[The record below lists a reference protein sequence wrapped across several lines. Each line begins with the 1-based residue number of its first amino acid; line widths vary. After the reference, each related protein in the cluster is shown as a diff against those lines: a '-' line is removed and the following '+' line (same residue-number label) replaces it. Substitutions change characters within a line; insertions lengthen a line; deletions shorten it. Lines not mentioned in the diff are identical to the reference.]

1 MRRMA
6 GQGLTLGEFLN
17 ACGYG
22 REFQEDHLLPQA
34 AAIWSCSI
42 HEIRDYPAAAFI
54 AFCDTHGL
62 MSFSDRPRWRTV
74 VGGSR
79 AYVQAVA
86 RDFAGEIRIGCG
98 VAAITRQGGQAR
110 VRDEAGAEEDF
121 DHVVIA
127 AHADQALA
135 LLADADEGETRLL
148 GSFAYTRNIAVL
160 HADPRMM
167 PSRKNWWSSWNYL
180 GHTGDHSEATVS
192 YWMNRLQPLATDTDL
207 FVTLNPPGRMAL
219 EGEISRQS
227 FDHPLFDNAAL
238 AAQDQLWARQG
249 ARNTWFCGAH
259 FGHGFHEDGIQS
271 GLAAGGPIQVLTMPR
286 VLGYGF
292 NPITLYFVHDPA
304 GALTCVVHEANNTIG
319 GRVFYVLAARGGAPI
334 VQRADKAMYVS
345 PFMDMDYGYEFALA
359 EPGEAFALGI
369 HMKRGEELWL
379 TAAFAGARRDFT
391 DRELLAAWL
400 THPLLT
406 FKVVAAIHWEALRL
420 WLKGIK
426 YRSPP
431 GPAADSAR
439 YVGQPQDVG

>member
-1 MRRMA
+1 MRRKPLRIAVIGSGISGLSAAWLLAKSHDVTLYEKDARLGGHSHTVDAKVGGRTLPIDTGFIVYNERTYPNLTAFFAHLQVATASSDMSFGVSLDGGRFEYSSNSVLSYLKDPRILANPRFWTVLREVVRFYKTGPATMRRMA

-271 GLAAGGPIQVLTMPR
+271 GLAVAEMLGGVRRPWSVQ
-286 VLGYGF
+286 
-292 NPITLYFVHDPA
+292 A
-304 GALTCVVHEANNTIG
+304 ES
-319 GRVFYVLAARGGAPI
+319 GRIPAARI
-334 VQRADKAMYVS
+334 
-345 PFMDMDYGYEFALA
+345 
-359 EPGEAFALGI
+359 
-369 HMKRGEELWL
+369 
-379 TAAFAGARRDFT
+379 TAG
-391 DRELLAAWL
+391 
-400 THPLLT
+400 
-406 FKVVAAIHWEALRL
+406 
-420 WLKGIK
+420 
-426 YRSPP
+426 
-431 GPAADSAR
+431 
-439 YVGQPQDVG
+439 